1 MNATPHRL
9 FVYGSLRRGEQ
20 NHDRWFG
27 SGATH
32 VADGRI
38 RGAELVSLGAYC
50 CIVPTDDLA
59 RTVTG
64 EVYDVVPE
72 VFSGIEVM
80 EAEAGYARQPVQ
92 VHPIGAGEDR
102 SPIAA
107 DAYFYSKPQRV
118 ARRPRVASGDWTQRK
133 IV

>member
-1 MNATPHRL
+1 MKATLHRL
-9 FVYGSLRRGEQ
+9 FVYGSLRRGEE
-20 NHDRWFG
+20 NHDIWFG

-38 RGAELVSLGAYC
+38 RGAELVNLGAYC

-59 RTVTG
+59 RTVMG

-80 EAEAGYARQPVQ
+80 EAEAGYARQPVH
-92 VHPIGAGEDR
+92 VHPVSQGEELP
-102 SPIAA
+102 PITAE
-107 DAYFYSKPQRV
+107 AYFYSKPRRV
-118 ARRPRVASGDWTQRK
+118 ARRPRVESGDWTQRN